1 MTSPIPSLQDPVSL
15 RHQMSTLKHEI
26 RLKQAQFFALEAQL
40 SSVPRHGDTYFSS
53 SPPTSSFSLPSFS
66 TSTPRKRRSS
76 LPRHTEGVPMLEIA
90 TNSGTMEKRPLS
102 PTRSMN
108 RIPVS
113 AVSQARALAENGA
126 VPTVEEPMQNGTSN
140 STNQSP
146 SGLLDPPSPGALRR
160 LSTGNTTKVLADLQ
174 AGVVHAR
181 QALENTRS
189 QLRLA
194 QRSVAQL
201 TRQNEDLKDSRER
214 LRLQNENLNS
224 VVARKE
230 RLLQEATERARKAE
244 AEASALKAQLK
255 TDSTAQKKALREMEL
270 TVAES
275 TSISERTTREYE
287 TLRGS
292 VKDLQEGW
300 QSDVQALR
308 TELLRREETWKKEID
323 EVNLKYKSLV
333 KLTQAA
339 QSERAKMEALKTEKR
354 ELDAKF
360 EEAFKEELR
369 SLATALSE
377 NNKSS
382 EDASATAKELSTEL
396 ARIRRLMRLGGQST
410 EDPSPQIPVP

>member
-1 MTSPIPSLQDPVSL
+1 
-15 RHQMSTLKHEI
+15 
-26 RLKQAQFFALEAQL
+26 
-40 SSVPRHGDTYFSS
+40 
-53 SPPTSSFSLPSFS
+53 
-66 TSTPRKRRSS
+66 
-76 LPRHTEGVPMLEIA
+76 
-90 TNSGTMEKRPLS
+90 
-102 PTRSMN
+102 
-108 RIPVS
+108 
-113 AVSQARALAENGA
+113 
-126 VPTVEEPMQNGTSN
+126 MQNGTSN